1 MGYETYRLG
10 ALSGSAQVPHSVIG
24 KQPERV
30 IEPRRTPPLPAE
42 APTIPRPH
50 QMAPHLLLDPLPHKG
65 KASARVPDPEV
76 VDPAPQLRIDLSDQP
91 LYRPG
96 LEASEPLLEL
106 PQQRRALLPL
116 RRVLR
121 PPASAQRARPPEVKA
136 QESKALPPT
145 QVHDPTLLL
154 VQPHIEFRQ
163 LLSEPPG
170 HRLHQ
175 PVLPTIV
182 VHEDHQVV
190 GIARVLDVRVRTVS
204 RDRLGPLQHG
214 IHLGEID
221 VAEEGG
227 DHTALRNPALPGR
240 LQHQLQQVQ
249 EVSVVYPAR
258 HLGEQPIVPHAV
270 EVRRQIRLA
279 EATRP
284 SALCA
289 STASCARVRASPISR
304 MGTSVEDGP
313 ICGEELKWSRRSRI
327 RIPVARVSES
337 AEE

>member
-10 ALSGSAQVPHSVIG
+10 ALSGTRQVLDAVIRE
-24 KQPERV
+24 QPERFM
-30 IEPRRTPPLPAE
+30 EPCRTPPLPAE
-42 APTIPRPH
+42 TPPIPRPH

-65 KASARVPDPEV
+65 KAPARVPDPEV
-76 VDPAPQLRIDLSDQP
+76 VDPAPQLRVDLSDQR
-91 LYRPG
+91 LDRLG

-221 VAEEGG
+221 VAEEGERSHRPEEPRASRTPSASASTSAG
-227 DHTALRNPALPGR
+227 GLGRLPGAPPWR
-240 LQHQLQQVQ
+240 AADRA
-249 EVSVVYPAR
+249 AR
-258 HLGEQPIVPHAV
+258 
-270 EVRRQIRLA
+270 
-279 EATRP
+279 
-284 SALCA
+284 
-289 STASCARVRASPISR
+289 
-304 MGTSVEDGP
+304 
-313 ICGEELKWSRRSRI
+313 RRSRPPNPP
-327 RIPVARVSES
+327 RSPASCSARWPRPPGQPPAGLSVSVDTQTTRRES
-337 AEE
+337 RLQRSAAG